1 MRLWVESLYAA
12 VINAGEGRGSENVA
26 SLKTSFIGLTFYFS
40 PELLSLHIE
49 EKLIEL
55 CPGYDV
61 FFPFSPPPPRKYA
74 GLGEVSSSGFW
85 NSFPLQLLLSELFSF
100 LSPTSTAGPFFI
112 FSGIKGSFYVATS
125 LLHWLPA
132 AVDKVRCLKES
143 SEWVCS
149 FVFLT

>member
-1 MRLWVESLYAA
+1 MYAA
-12 VINAGEGRGSENVA
+12 VINAGEGRGSENAA

-74 GLGEVSSSGFW
+74 GLGEVSSSGF
-85 NSFPLQLLLSELFSF
+85 
-100 LSPTSTAGPFFI
+100 
-112 FSGIKGSFYVATS
+112 
-125 LLHWLPA
+125 
-132 AVDKVRCLKES
+132 
-143 SEWVCS
+143 
-149 FVFLT
+149 